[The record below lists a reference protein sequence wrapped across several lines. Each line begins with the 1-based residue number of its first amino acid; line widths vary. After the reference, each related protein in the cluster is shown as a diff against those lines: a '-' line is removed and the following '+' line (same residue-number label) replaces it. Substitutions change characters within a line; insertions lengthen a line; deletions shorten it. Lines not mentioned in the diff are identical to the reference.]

1 MHALTFQ
8 IVYRSISRF
17 VSKFSSFGMIP
28 RVSPILEKVPEL
40 LFDLPPIYVY
50 HKGPTVI
57 TISLIELSG

>member
-50 HKGPTVI
+50 DIQYIIKDLQLLPF
-57 TISLIELSG
+57 L